1 MAASYRTRQ
10 RRRDSGVA
18 AGEAVRRLVGRYG
31 LHGDFHEMEQVTV
44 AVGSEVGIHTLECGF
59 PLDGFDPRTGPLMRL
74 SLVRSLVC
82 RLLAVVGL
90 SLSIVPS
97 ARAGVANSG
106 IRRASRS
113 NPIARVQ
120 WGIYR
125 GPSGGLYSA
134 YQAAKGRDKAILANL
149 VLKPIVQP
157 LGFWDSNAEIDG
169 AVHEIV
175 EDTTA
180 GNPDVMS
187 EISTFALN
195 PWEGGACDGSW
206 NVGSDESW
214 YRQLARGIGSARM
227 LAIVQVDMPFALC
240 TSSPAPE
247 EITAYGAQTLS
258 ALPHTTVYIDA
269 GAAEW
274 EPATRMAN
282 LLIRSGIRHVRGFS
296 LNNSQYGAT
305 GLELQYGAQII
316 AALNAD
322 GVSGKHFLVN
332 TDENGQPYL
341 AGQISGESNDT
352 PRCTTPTQT
361 LCQRTGIP
369 PTTHVANPRWHL
381 TAADA
386 RIAGTDADGYVWSGE
401 PWNTNGGGLDL
412 SYALALGANGEY

>member
-1 MAASYRTRQ
+1 
-10 RRRDSGVA
+10 
-18 AGEAVRRLVGRYG
+18 
-31 LHGDFHEMEQVTV
+31 
-44 AVGSEVGIHTLECGF
+44 
-59 PLDGFDPRTGPLMRL
+59 MRL

-149 VLKPIVQP
+149 ALKPIVQP

-296 LNNSQYGAT
+296 LNDSQYGAT

-322 GVSGKHFLVN
+322 GVQRQALPRQHRRERPAVSRRPSQRRVQRHAPLHDSDPDALPAHRHPSDDTRREPSLAPHSGRRADRRHRRGRVCLVRRALEHKRRR
-332 TDENGQPYL
+332 TRPLLRARARHKRRILISRRPSWAEPLFGDAAVGGAASRL
-341 AGQISGESNDT
+341 ASAHDPASASATFGEMASAT
-352 PRCTTPTQT
+352 
-361 LCQRTGIP
+361 
-369 PTTHVANPRWHL
+369 
-381 TAADA
+381 
-386 RIAGTDADGYVWSGE
+386 
-401 PWNTNGGGLDL
+401 
-412 SYALALGANGEY
+412 